1 MVTRCQEIQLKQ
13 IKGRGTRSQ
22 IWRRR
27 KTLWVIK
34 DRIVI
39 CKLLSQCSSQSIIRI
54 FLLALTMEQ
63 DTNLILLNRIQRIS
77 NQQTCQN
84 TSQFRQQECSMLQIQ
99 VHIHQYT
106 LKTTTKFKPCQLE
119 TQKMKEKDLYR
130 RKTQGVRI
138 INLRKISIL
147 RLDERVKILQIVVL
161 SRANQSIRHK
171 II

>member
-13 IKGRGTRSQ
+13 IKGRGTHSR

-27 KTLWVIK
+27 RTLWVIK

-39 CKLLSQCSSQSIIRI
+39 CKLLSQCSSLSIIRI
-54 FLLALTMEQ
+54 FLLVHTMEL
-63 DTNLILLNRIQRIS
+63 DTNLILQNRIQRIS

-84 TSQFRQQECSMLQIQ
+84 TSQSRQQECSMLQIQ

-106 LKTTTKFKPCQLE
+106 LKTLTSFKQCQLE

-130 RKTQGVRI
+130 QRTQGVRI
-138 INLRKISIL
+138 IN
-147 RLDERVKILQIVVL
+147 
-161 SRANQSIRHK
+161 
-171 II
+171 